1 MAQLCMQGYALDD
14 CERAME
20 ELQSTDLYE
29 CLDWLEEREALRAV
43 YNEETL
49 MLKRDEEEE
58 KFEEEEAEEEEEESE
73 EDRAA
78 RRRRQLAASRLIDD
92 ETTEDN
98 DDDDDDERSSFE
110 LGDEFDYAKY
120 DSSNLRL
127 TSEELYA
134 ARARAVR
141 VLCACATDPPS
152 RQELDE

>member
-1 MAQLCMQGYALDD
+1 MMKKKKK
-14 CERAME
+14 E
-20 ELQSTDLYE
+20 EGGRRKK
-29 CLDWLEEREALRAV
+29 EEGRR
-43 YNEETL
+43 
-49 MLKRDEEEE
+49 K
-58 KFEEEEAEEEEEESE
+58 
-73 EDRAA
+73 A

-152 RQELDE
+152 RQELDEKEERRMMMNIED